1 VHALIPGPK
10 MPGRSESRERS
21 TFLSLVAASDAPL
34 WTPGTV
40 LPAPGRHRIELPFA
54 FELPHALPPTFG
66 TTGRVDDGADVL
78 SARVEYTLV
87 ARGARRGLFKRELR
101 VEQSVLVTPTART
114 VDVAVKTALYA
125 GAWSGAWRVLA
136 APETRLSVESAAG
149 FCVARAE
156 VNVEPQALYT
166 RN

>member
-1 VHALIPGPK
+1 
-10 MPGRSESRERS
+10 
-21 TFLSLVAASDAPL
+21 
-34 WTPGTV
+34 
-40 LPAPGRHRIELPFA
+40 
-54 FELPHALPPTFG
+54 
-66 TTGRVDDGADVL
+66 VDDGSDVL

-101 VEQSVLVTPTART
+101 VEQSVLVTSNARP

-125 GAWSGAWRVLA
+125 GAWSGAWRVFA
-136 APETRLSVESAAG
+136 APETRPSVESAAG

-156 VNVEPQALYT
+156 VNVIPQALYR